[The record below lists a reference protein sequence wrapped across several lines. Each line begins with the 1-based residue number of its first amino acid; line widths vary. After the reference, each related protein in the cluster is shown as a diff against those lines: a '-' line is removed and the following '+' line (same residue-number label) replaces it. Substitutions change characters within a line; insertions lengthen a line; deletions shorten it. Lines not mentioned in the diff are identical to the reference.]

1 MTRIKR
7 KLIAV
12 DVVPSDIADYVR
24 RRLGIK
30 FLNDDS
36 DNSFKVS
43 SEKELHS
50 VHNLLSNR
58 DIKRYVETCSI
69 LSNTINN
76 TDYLF
81 FITRLVDDTVF
92 VRYYPKDNV
101 DKKS

>member
-12 DVVPSDIADYVR
+12 DVAVPSDIADYVR

-30 FLNDDS
+30 FSNDDS

-43 SEKELHS
+43 SEKQLHS

-58 DIKRYVETCSI
+58 DIKRYVETGCI
-69 LSNTINN
+69 LSNTSNN

-81 FITRLVDDTVF
+81 FI
-92 VRYYPKDNV
+92 YQPKSLHNIDNGFTQYR
-101 DKKS
+101 KR